1 MVKFTP
7 FTIDA
12 THLIYN
18 TIFNE
23 RTGNSL
29 NSTYI
34 NTQQTLNRIKH
45 LTQQDFQTPSNFN
58 NEEIVETIPSKIQQ
72 SISPFHPTL
81 TTTHK
86 KNTPFPQ
93 TTIQSTVKSSV
104 VPKKFR
110 NGLPNIRLLTKTQ
123 QPNKQKPL
131 KRNKF
136 SNHNYR

>member
-12 THLIYN
+12 THLNYN

-93 TTIQSTVKSSV
+93 TTIQSTITIIRHSHQKTISLNWYKNVSS
-104 VPKKFR
+104 KK
-110 NGLPNIRLLTKTQ
+110 L
-123 QPNKQKPL
+123 
-131 KRNKF
+131 
-136 SNHNYR
+136 S

>member
-12 THLIYN
+12 THLNYN

-45 LTQQDFQTPSNFN
+45 LTQQDFQTPSHFI

-81 TTTHK
+81 TATHK

-93 TTIQSTVKSSV
+93 TTIQSTVKPSV
-104 VPKKFR
+104 VPKHSEMDYQTSDC
-110 NGLPNIRLLTKTQ
+110 LPK
-123 QPNKQKPL
+123 
-131 KRNKF
+131 
-136 SNHNYR
+136 HNNQTSKSP